1 MTDTN
6 TPISDDSA
14 ALVPERHE
22 EIRHHFEDQLD
33 EIRVR
38 LVDLGTMTLD
48 NIRRAG
54 DAVLENRLDQVE
66 TVKLGDKPINEEY
79 RALEEKVF
87 LILALQQP
95 VATDLRF
102 LVVATRILYEIERSG
117 DLGVNMVKSLQ
128 RIDGIPADPTL
139 HSILGRLVEAST
151 GMFARGIEAI
161 ATMDPDIGLG
171 AESEDELTD
180 QITSELFSAVTA
192 RQDDIGLEAS
202 VSLFYIGRFLERVA
216 DHGVNIAQNITFAV
230 TAAFPDDDPT

>member
-1 MTDTN
+1 MTDFNAPAT
-6 TPISDDSA
+6 DALDA
-14 ALVPERHE
+14 EGLVPEPHE

-54 DAVLENRLDQVE
+54 EVVLENRLDEVE
-66 TVKLGDKPINEEY
+66 AVKAADLPINEEY
-79 RALEEKVF
+79 RALEERVF

-95 VATDLRF
+95 VASDLRF
-102 LVVATRILYEIERSG
+102 LVVATRILYEIERCG
-117 DLGVNMVKSLQ
+117 DLAVNMVKSLD
-128 RIDGIPADPTL
+128 RIDGIPADQTL
-139 HSILGRLVEAST
+139 HSILGRLAEAST
-151 GMFARGIEAI
+151 AMFARGIEAI
-161 ATMDPDIGLG
+161 ATMDADIGLG

-180 QITSELFSAVTA
+180 DITSELFSAVTA

-202 VSLFYIGRFLERVA
+202 VALFYIGRFLERIA

-230 TAAFPDDDPT
+230 TASFPEDD